1 MSLIL
6 KENEYL
12 RKCNESVIRNNITI
26 PDNTSCHI
34 NDKIY
39 IDEKKKR
46 RRATSVSLEYNSEG
60 EIKTSYELDQHSYIA
75 NNNIVN
81 NSIIQIKLEEE
92 SLYSN
97 RRSSKKYFTL
107 QSLINTS
114 NSEIEVKDSQEI
126 IKNSSNEETNYYRNK
141 LDSSQTN
148 VKPRNQ
154 YLFFKTPK
162 ENEKKKIDYTYFD
175 ELNKVVNEAEK
186 PNI

>member
-75 NNNIVN
+75 NNNIYAITESDLKEIYCV
-81 NSIIQIKLEEE
+81 SI
-92 SLYSN
+92 
-97 RRSSKKYFTL
+97 L
-107 QSLINTS
+107 Q
-114 NSEIEVKDSQEI
+114 EKEGI
-126 IKNSSNEETNYYRNK
+126 IV
-141 LDSSQTN
+141 LDSSEN
-148 VKPRNQ
+148 
-154 YLFFKTPK
+154 K
-162 ENEKKKIDYTYFD
+162 ENLDDKNI
-175 ELNKVVNEAEK
+175 LNLEINFRT
-186 PNI
+186 